1 MSSQRIIKQLLFEYP
16 AFFQGFDEEEFL
28 SNDRNTIL
36 EDSGDVAIFQY
47 IRPGVYQGHY
57 FFESRGKKAL
67 ERARGFLKEFWK
79 KDVDVIEGLTPTFCR
94 GAQIFSRLLGFQSFG
109 IVETPNGECELF
121 IMTRDQFN
129 KVSTEWVS

>member
-1 MSSQRIIKQLLFEYP
+1 MSIGSFIQRLSLEHP
-16 AFFQGFDEEEFL
+16 EFFRDFDEEEFL
-28 SNDRNTIL
+28 SDHRNTIL
-36 EDSGDVAIFQY
+36 EDSGDIAIFQY

-94 GAQIFSRLLGFQSFG
+94 GAQVFSRLLGFQSFG

-129 KVSTEWVS
+129 KVSSEWVS